1 MEQNKTN
8 SLLFCIVYYLLW
20 YTVLN
25 EYICGQCRSKG
36 GEVEVYTLGADGG
49 SVSTHFAVP

>member
-1 MEQNKTN
+1 MEQNKTI
-8 SLLFCIVYYLLW
+8 SLLFCIVHYLLQ

-36 GEVEVYTLGADGG
+36 GEVGYTPWAP
-49 SVSTHFAVP
+49 AAY